1 MMMMVITMMMM
12 MLQYECTSPVLAPVG
27 CLQYYNGA
35 SGLVQSFNYMQ
46 AGTCCQ
52 KCGGILISCRYSCQ
66 ILVKFGF
73 IFCNFWITSSGNY

>member
-52 KCGGILISCRYSCQ
+52 KCGVILISCR
-66 ILVKFGF
+66 
-73 IFCNFWITSSGNY
+73 